1 MLCLVSRTAMYLA
14 DRDIRALLDELE
26 IHTPDPGH
34 AFDADRQ
41 IQPCSID
48 VRLSPIFWESSRRR
62 RLWRQLLPTRDRTI
76 DLRRSDLH
84 DVAPLRDW
92 RKLQLGERETLVI
105 KPGHTIM
112 GRIYERFRIPPG
124 YAGKI
129 EGRSSYARL
138 GLSVHCTGDFINPG
152 WAGFMPL
159 QLTNSGPY
167 PVRIAP
173 YFSVCQLMLIKLS
186 STPERSYGDPDLNSK
201 YANDDGGP
209 SLWWRDGRVKE
220 LQSRLATVSLT
231 EGIRREIVET
241 ARSENPE
248 VLERME
254 RYIDRMRVES
264 VENAAQ
270 VFDGFASKEL
280 WLRRRDVASL
290 YIAGL
295 LIAGLVSALFVD
307 LSLTLWHV
315 VLIAVTAVVGI
326 RALVGWFRRE
336 AGYLDPKALS
346 IVRPDTQAR

>member
-1 MLCLVSRTAMYLA
+1 M
-14 DRDIRALLDELE
+14 
-26 IHTPDPGH
+26 
-34 AFDADRQ
+34 
-41 IQPCSID
+41 
-48 VRLSPIFWESSRRR
+48 
-62 RLWRQLLPTRDRTI
+62 
-76 DLRRSDLH
+76 
-84 DVAPLRDW
+84 
-92 RKLQLGERETLVI
+92 I

-112 GRIYERFRIPPG
+112 GRIYERFRVPPG

-186 STPERSYGDPDLNSK
+186 SMPERSYGDPDLNSK

-220 LQSRLATVSLT
+220 LQSRLAAVSLT

-241 ARSENPE
+241 ARLESPE

-254 RYIDRMRVES
+254 RYVDRMRVES
-264 VENAAQ
+264 VENANQ
-270 VFDGFASKEL
+270 VFDGFASKEQ
-280 WLRRRDVASL
+280 WLRRRDIASL

-307 LSLTLWHV
+307 L
-315 VLIAVTAVVGI
+315 G
-326 RALVGWFRRE
+326 
-336 AGYLDPKALS
+336 
-346 IVRPDTQAR
+346 ARVSNP